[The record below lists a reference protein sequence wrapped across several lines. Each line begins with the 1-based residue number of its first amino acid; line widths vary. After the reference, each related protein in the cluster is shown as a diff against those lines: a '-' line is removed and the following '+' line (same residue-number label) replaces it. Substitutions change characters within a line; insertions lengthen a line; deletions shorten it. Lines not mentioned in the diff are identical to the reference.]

1 MGMDVTQRVRLP
13 TRQDVG
19 GLSVRFSPTGS
30 NLFVCL
36 FAWDSVA
43 VFPGELLC
51 VLLSAPVR
59 AASLRFRCI
68 VKFPVLGLQLEV
80 AGKGAGVLRGPG
92 VTCHSRAL
100 TSASPV
106 FPLRWL

>member
-1 MGMDVTQRVRLP
+1 MSWRDPLDVHVTGLLVCRQGCGPMGMDVTQRVRLP

-43 VFPGELLC
+43 VFSRELLC
-51 VLLSAPVR
+51 AL
-59 AASLRFRCI
+59 ASEC
-68 VKFPVLGLQLEV
+68 P
-80 AGKGAGVLRGPG
+80 GAGG
-92 VTCHSRAL
+92 VPS
-100 TSASPV
+100 
-106 FPLRWL
+106 F